1 MQQWEW
7 VQNCAA
13 ARNKWVLRLAD
24 KRHLDKAGIYSEYFI
39 ERLLLRAQKMW
50 VGAIRHVNLLNISN
64 IYWIFYCSPPLS
76 DDAGLDGAIRH
87 VNWEEDGD
95 GDGEMEKFTVMTKTG
110 VVFETTNLWCMYL
123 FYIEQCSLEISNLFN
138 IQFKLHTFVS
148 LVNILYLFGRLH
160 CVALTRVIYS
170 HNF

>member
-39 ERLLLRAQKMW
+39 ARLLHRAQKMW
-50 VGAIRHVNLLNISN
+50 VGNIRHVNLLNISN

-95 GDGEMEKFTVMTKTG
+95 GEIKKGAAMTKTG
-110 VVFETTNLWCMYL
+110 VVFGTPNLWSIYSFHM
-123 FYIEQCSLEISNLFN
+123 EQCSLEIFNLFN
-138 IQFKLHTFVS
+138 IQFELHTFVL
-148 LVNILYLFGRLH
+148 LVHIVYLFGRLH
-160 CVALTRVIYS
+160 CVALIRAIYS

>member
-1 MQQWEW
+1 MSFEAGRQATSWQG
-7 VQNCAA
+7 
-13 ARNKWVLRLAD
+13 RNLFWIFYCSPSPSR
-24 KRHLDKAGIYSEYFI
+24 SED
-39 ERLLLRAQKMW
+39 
-50 VGAIRHVNLLNISN
+50 VGNIRHVNLLNISN

-95 GDGEMEKFTVMTKTG
+95 GEMKKFAAMTKTG
-110 VVFETTNLWCMYL
+110 VVFGTPNLWSIYSFHM
-123 FYIEQCSLEISNLFN
+123 EQCSLEIFNLFN

-148 LVNILYLFGRLH
+148 LVHILYLFGRLH
-160 CVALTRVIYS
+160 CVALIRAIYS